1 MWCASGFR
9 ARKRPLIRSTLDGY
23 FGSETAGLK
32 RGKRGSWRSFSID
45 TLSDMAKRP
54 LHHWRMACEDVGRR
68 QSFHGSGGKLLW
80 TREFTS
86 GPCAPV
92 RS

>member
-54 LHHWRMACEDVGRR
+54 LHHWTLKIALRPRVN
-68 QSFHGSGGKLLW
+68 
-80 TREFTS
+80 
-86 GPCAPV
+86 PV
-92 RS
+92 NARYAKAR